1 MSVATKNPFALL
13 DGTSLSLC
21 LVPQSSH
28 FSKEDDARPTTPP
41 PQPKQEA
48 PAPARTNQK
57 PRGGPASRGG
67 KYYQRG
73 GKSAPRD
80 GNQTQDGAQDPVSTE
95 GQRKFEGRGRGRG
108 GRGGGRGGRGRPFDR
123 QSQTGKTDSDKKVH
137 QGWGG
142 DDGPTELKQEEA
154 AVTDAVVEGSGDW
167 AAPASG
173 GDWSAPAPGGDA
185 WETPATG
192 DAWDTAAAG
201 DATDA
206 AAPGTRPPRKEREE
220 EEDNTLTL
228 DQYLAQ
234 QKSKEG
240 ILPKPEARKAN
251 EGTEGDLFKGA
262 TLLAKPEEEESY
274 YVGKAKPSA
283 KTRAK
288 KEEKVYLEIDARFDR
303 PSPRGGRG
311 RGRGGEGRGGS
322 RGRGGNRGAH
332 NGAAPSAALVVNVD
346 DETAFP
352 SLS

>member
-13 DGTSLSLC
+13 D
-21 LVPQSSH
+21 
-28 FSKEDDARPTTPP
+28 EDDARPTTPP
-41 PQPKQEA
+41 PQPKQETTA
-48 PAPARTNQK
+48 PPRPNQK

-80 GNQTQDGAQDPVSTE
+80 SAQTQDGAQDPVSPE

-142 DDGPTELKQEEA
+142 DDGATELKQEEA
-154 AVTDAVVEGSGDW
+154 AVTDAVVEGSNEWG
-167 AAPASG
+167 ASASG
-173 GDWSAPAPGGDA
+173 GDWGAPAPSGDA
-185 WETPATG
+185 WETS
-192 DAWDTAAAG
+192 AA
-201 DATDA
+201 DATADS
-206 AAPGTRPPRKEREE
+206 AAPADKPPRKEREE

-240 ILPKPEARKAN
+240 ILPRPEARKAN
-251 EGTEGDLFKGA
+251 EGAEGDLFKGA
-262 TLLAKPEEEESY
+262 TLLSKPEEEESY

-283 KTRAK
+283 KARAK

-303 PSPRGGRG
+303 PSPRGGRS
-311 RGRGGEGRGGS
+311 RGRGGEGRGSARG
-322 RGRGGNRGAH
+322 GRGGNRGAH
-332 NGAAPSAALVVNVD
+332 NGTAPSAAPIISVD

>member
-13 DGTSLSLC
+13 D
-21 LVPQSSH
+21 
-28 FSKEDDARPTTPP
+28 EEDARPTTPP

-80 GNQTQDGAQDPVSTE
+80 GNPTQDGAQDPVSPE

-154 AVTDAVVEGSGDW
+154 AVTDAVVEGSGEW
-167 AAPASG
+167 AAPNAASG
-173 GDWSAPAPGGDA
+173 GDWGAPAPGGDWGAPAPGGDA

-192 DAWDTAAAG
+192 DATADTAAPV
-201 DATDA
+201 DK
-206 AAPGTRPPRKEREE
+206 PPRKEREE

-274 YVGKAKPSA
+274 FVGKAKPSA
-283 KTRAK
+283 KARAK

-303 PSPRGGRG
+303 PAPRGGRG

-332 NGAAPSAALVVNVD
+332 NGTAPSAAPVVNVD

>member
-13 DGTSLSLC
+13 D
-21 LVPQSSH
+21 
-28 FSKEDDARPTTPP
+28 EDDARPTTPP

-80 GNQTQDGAQDPVSTE
+80 GNPPQDGAQDPVSTE

-154 AVTDAVVEGSGDW
+154 AVTDAVVEVSGDW
-167 AAPASG
+167 GAPASG
-173 GDWSAPAPGGDA
+173 GDWAAPAPSGDA
-185 WETPATG
+185 WETPTTG
-192 DAWDTAAAG
+192 DAWDTPAAG
-201 DATDA
+201 DASADA
-206 AAPGTRPPRKEREE
+206 GAPGNKPPRKEREE

-262 TLLAKPEEEESY
+262 TLLAKPEEEETY
-274 YVGKAKPSA
+274 YVGKAKPSG

-311 RGRGGEGRGGS
+311 RGRGGEGRGGF

-332 NGAAPSAALVVNVD
+332 NGAAPSAAPVVNVD